1 MRRIAPVSQQI
12 GKLNEFWH
20 VIALSNE
27 LRPGKS
33 LKRSLHG
40 FPVLL
45 WRGVDGE
52 VHALQD
58 CCAHRRSPL
67 SVKDYSAGRIVC
79 PYHGWEYDSEG
90 CLVHV
95 PSDPKA
101 CERLSC
107 SVPRFNVLEESG
119 FVWILAPSANA
130 SETPPR
136 PDLSAYASWSST
148 YRAYKFETSV
158 DLLIDNFMDP
168 THTALVHDGL
178 IRKSS
183 QITEHEMVIST
194 RAEGVCVDYSEQIE
208 QVGFGMQ
215 LLFGNSMRTKHR
227 DEFLAPNLV
236 RVTYAINGTERFIA
250 LIACTP
256 LTSEDGSENPL
267 TLALIQLRYQFG
279 TLNFL
284 VRPMISMLAKKV
296 LQQDYE
302 ITRDQWRNQR
312 VFQQNKEHLMAADAV
327 AARVVGFRN
336 QLKDGSY
343 PTDFSSQ
350 QLRIRF

>member
-1 MRRIAPVSQQI
+1 
-12 GKLNEFWH
+12 
-20 VIALSNE
+20 
-27 LRPGKS
+27 
-33 LKRSLHG
+33 
-40 FPVLL
+40 
-45 WRGVDGE
+45 
-52 VHALQD
+52 
-58 CCAHRRSPL
+58 
-67 SVKDYSAGRIVC
+67 
-79 PYHGWEYDSEG
+79 
-90 CLVHV
+90 
-95 PSDPKA
+95 
-101 CERLSC
+101 
-107 SVPRFNVLEESG
+107 
-119 FVWILAPSANA
+119 
-130 SETPPR
+130 
-136 PDLSAYASWSST
+136 
-148 YRAYKFETSV
+148 
-158 DLLIDNFMDP
+158 MDP

-194 RAEGVCVDYSEQIE
+194 RAEGICVDYSEQIE

-215 LLFGNSMRTKHR
+215 LLFGRSMRIKHR

-256 LTSEDGSENPL
+256 LTSEDESENPV

-279 TLNFL
+279 RLNFL
-284 VRPMISMLAKKV
+284 VRPIISMLAKKV

-312 VFQQNKEHLMAADAV
+312 VFQQSREHLLAADAV
-327 AARVVGFRN
+327 ASRVKRFRN

-343 PTDFSSQ
+343 PNDFSSQ